1 MKTHRPFLTQ
11 HRLRRLA
18 LWTLAMLSWLA
29 AMLPANRAIAR
40 RHLQQRIGFISLP
53 WLTRRVGHILIVRAA
68 QLGRLRR
75 RKRLR
80 FWRHGRDL
88 RPAHLIRSV
97 LGGRL
102 RRALKHRDAATWI
115 AKLIH
120 VLRNLDAY
128 ARPLIRR
135 LRGGLTRLARLM
147 PAITPAA
154 AIHGA
159 PASAPAI
166 ADSS

>member
-1 MKTHRPFLTQ
+1 MLSWI
-11 HRLRRLA
+11 A
-18 LWTLAMLSWLA
+18 AMLSA
-29 AMLPANRAIAR
+29 DRAVAR
-40 RHLQQRIGFISLP
+40 RHVQQRIGFISLP

-75 RKRLR
+75 RKRIR

-97 LGGRL
+97 LGGRV
-102 RRALKHRDAATWI
+102 RRALKHKDATTWI
-115 AKLIH
+115 ARLIH

-135 LRGGLTRLARLM
+135 LNGGLTRLLRLV
-147 PAITPAA
+147 PAIPPAG

-159 PASAPAI
+159 PAPTPAF